1 MRYQI
6 SFVVDVFTFA
16 PKGESGGNL
25 AFDVSTPEE
34 AADLAK
40 TWIRKRT
47 KYGTPSKIFVTTA
60 KPYQGFSF
68 RFSTLEPLG

>member
-6 SFVVDVFTFA
+6 SFVVDGYTFA
-16 PKGESGGNL
+16 PKSETGGNL
-25 AFDVSTPEE
+25 AFTVDEPSV

-40 TWIRKRT
+40 DWIRKRA
-47 KYGTPSKIFVTTA
+47 KYGTPSKIFVTTT

-68 RFSTLEPLG
+68 RFSTLEPIG